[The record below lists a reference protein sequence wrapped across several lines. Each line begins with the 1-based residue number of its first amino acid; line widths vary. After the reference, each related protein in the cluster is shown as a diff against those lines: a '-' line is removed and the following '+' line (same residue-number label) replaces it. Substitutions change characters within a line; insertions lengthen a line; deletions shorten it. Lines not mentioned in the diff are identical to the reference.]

1 MRKNGQRRSSL
12 RRAQGSALPGAD
24 DITRAV
30 LPNGI
35 VVLARANFNSQS
47 VTMSGHVDT
56 GGIFEP
62 DEKLGLADFTAAMLM
77 RGTGAHSSQEIY
89 ELIEGVGASLGFSS
103 GTHTTG
109 FSGRSL
115 AEDLPI
121 VLGLL
126 AEALRR
132 PTFPAE
138 QVERLRSQLLTGLA
152 IRAQDTSEMASLTFD
167 EIVFAHHPYARPEDG
182 FPETIRAITREEMAE
197 YHRAHFGPKGM
208 VVAVVGAVEPA
219 EAVDQV
225 ARVVGDWE
233 NPGQPDQPPL
243 PPLTPLTE
251 IVRRHV
257 SLQGKVQADLIL
269 GAAGPRRRDPEYMAA
284 ALGNSVL
291 GQFGMMGRIGDV
303 VREQSG
309 LAYYAYSSMTGGTGP
324 GSWEVS
330 AGVNPENV
338 EKAIDLIRS
347 EIRQFTEQGVT
358 AEELTD
364 SQANFIGRLPLSLE
378 SNAGVAGGLLKIE
391 RFGHSL
397 DYYRQYADLV
407 REVSVEQVVEAA
419 RKYLHP
425 DRLAIATAGP

>member
-1 MRKNGQRRSSL
+1 MRKNGHRN
-12 RRAQGSALPGAD
+12 SALPGAD

-47 VTMSGHVDT
+47 VTMSGHVNT

-77 RGTGAHSSQEIY
+77 RGSEAHSSQEVY
-89 ELIEGVGASLGFSS
+89 EMIEGVGASTGFSS

-109 FSGRSL
+109 FSGRCL
-115 AEDLPI
+115 AEDLPML
-121 VLGLL
+121 LGLL
-126 AEALRR
+126 AESLRQ
-132 PTFPAE
+132 PIFPAE
-138 QVERLRSQLLTGLA
+138 QVERLRAQLLTGLA
-152 IRAQDTSEMASLTFD
+152 IRAQDTSDMASLTFD
-167 EIVFAHHPYARPEDG
+167 EIVFANHPYARPDDG
-182 FPETIRAITREEMAE
+182 FPETIKAITREEMAD
-197 YHRAHFGPKGM
+197 YHRVHFGPKGM
-208 VVAVVGAVEPA
+208 VVAVVGAVEPL

-225 ARVVGDWE
+225 AKAVGDWE

-243 PPLTPLTE
+243 PEVTPLAE
-251 IVRRHV
+251 IVRRHIAIA
-257 SLQGKVQADLIL
+257 GKVQADIIL
-269 GAAGPRRRDPEYMAA
+269 GVAGPRRRDPEYMAA

-303 VREQSG
+303 VRERSG
-309 LAYYAYSSMTGGTGP
+309 LAYYAYSSMTGGIGP

-338 EKAIDLIRS
+338 EKAIDLIRG
-347 EIRQFTEQGVT
+347 EIRQFTDQGVT
-358 AEELTD
+358 AEELAD
-364 SQANFIGRLPLSLE
+364 SQANFIGRLPLTLE

-397 DYYRQYADLV
+397 DFYRQYAGLV
-407 REVSVEQVVEAA
+407 REVTVDQVVEAA